1 MSYRPFDLTGKVALV
16 TGGNR
21 GIGLGMAE
29 AMAQSGAGIVIWGTN
44 EEKNREAAEALA
56 GNNVPV
62 LAQRVD
68 VADETAVRTAMA
80 EAVVQMGRID
90 AVFANAGIGQGAPSF
105 IDLETELY
113 RKILSVNLDGVFFTL
128 REAARH
134 MVERA
139 KDGDP
144 GGSLVGVASLAA
156 IEGSARNQHYAAT
169 KGAVISMI
177 KGCAVEFA
185 RYGIRANAILPGWI
199 ATDMTSMAQNAPA
212 FAEKVIPRVPARR
225 WGEPA
230 DFGGMAVYLASDA
243 AAYHSGDTIIIDGG
257 YSIF

>member
-1 MSYRPFDLTGKVALV
+1 MYKPFDLTGKVALV

-29 AMAQSGAGIVIWGTN
+29 ALAQAGADIAIWGTN
-44 EEKNREAAEALA
+44 EEKNDAAKKKLE
-56 GNNVPV
+56 GYGVRV
-62 LAQRVD
+62 LAARVD
-68 VADETAVRTAMA
+68 VADEDAVTKAMQATADG
-80 EAVVQMGRID
+80 MGRID
-90 AVFANAGIGQGAPSF
+90 TVIANAGIGALSRSF
-105 IDLETELY
+105 LEMETEQY
-113 RKILSVNLDGVFFTL
+113 RKVLSVNLDGVFFTL
-128 REAARH
+128 REACKH

-139 KDGDP
+139 KAGDP

-156 IEGSARNQHYAAT
+156 IEGAARNQHYAAT

-177 KGCAVEFA
+177 KSTAVEMA
-185 RYGIRANAILPGWI
+185 RHGVRANAILPGWI
-199 ATDMTSMAQNAPA
+199 ATDMTEMAQQNPA

-230 DFGGMAVYLASDA
+230 DFGGIAVYLASDA
-243 AAYHSGDTIIIDGG
+243 SSYQSGTTTIVDGG